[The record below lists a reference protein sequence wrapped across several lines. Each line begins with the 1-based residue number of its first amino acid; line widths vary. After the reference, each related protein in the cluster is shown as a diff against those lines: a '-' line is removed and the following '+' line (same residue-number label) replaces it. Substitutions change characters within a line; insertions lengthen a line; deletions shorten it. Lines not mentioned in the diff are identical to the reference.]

1 MAGHFFEFRF
11 IYDDAGYATDTE
23 DEGEAWHE
31 AKEDCAS
38 LYWNRHS
45 NASRVEI
52 YEELKPKKVKIYEL
66 QELLDELEEARE
78 DDEEEDE
85 DVF

>member
-23 DEGEAWHE
+23 DEDEAWHE

-45 NASRVEI
+45 NASRVGI
-52 YEELKPKKVKIYEL
+52 YEESKPETVKTYEL
-66 QELLDELEEARE
+66 QELLDELEEERE
-78 DDEEEDE
+78 DDEDEEA
-85 DVF
+85 